1 MNKSD
6 QADFKPKVK
15 MLVWRKTCSQTNDTL
30 HDTWKAN
37 EKEPLEYWID
47 LLDGHYFLS
56 SFRLGKLAPFERL
69 EEAQAAAQA
78 AYERYIQRAI
88 EEA

>member
-6 QADFKPKVK
+6 QAAFKPKVK
-15 MLVWRKTCSQTNDTL
+15 MLIWRKTYSQRNDTL
-30 HDTWKAN
+30 HDTWIAN
-37 EKEPLEYWID
+37 NKEPLEYCIE

-56 SFRLGKLAPFERL
+56 SFKLGKLAPFEKL

-78 AYERYIQRAI
+78 AYERYILRAI